1 MKNLIQNG
9 ITSVSIKR
17 IICGPIIGIA
27 LGLIFPQATAI
38 SILGDTFVGAL
49 RGIAPL
55 LVFFLIMSSLCRMA
69 KGQKTNMS
77 FIVILYLLG
86 NLFSA
91 LSAVIASY
99 LFPVTLTFSQSTNT
113 RISHHRPVSQKC

>member
-1 MKNLIQNG
+1 MKNLIQKWNN
-9 ITSVSIKR
+9 ISLIKR
-17 IICGPIIGIA
+17 IICGLIIGIA

-38 SILGDTFVGAL
+38 SILGDLFVGAL

-77 FIVILYLLG
+77 
-86 NLFSA
+86 
-91 LSAVIASY
+91 LS
-99 LFPVTLTFSQSTNT
+99 
-113 RISHHRPVSQKC
+113 